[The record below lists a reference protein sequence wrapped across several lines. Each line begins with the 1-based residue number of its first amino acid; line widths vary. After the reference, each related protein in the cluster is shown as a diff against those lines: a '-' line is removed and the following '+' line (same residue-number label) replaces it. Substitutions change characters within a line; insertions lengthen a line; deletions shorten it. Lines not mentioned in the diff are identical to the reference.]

1 MRVTAMA
8 IANAVLWPSDAGS
21 IAIAATPAGT
31 LPARN
36 SNRSDRVS
44 APWRL

>member
-1 MRVTAMA
+1 MTAMA
-8 IANAVLWPSDAGS
+8 IANAALWPSDAGS

-31 LPARN
+31 LPARKI
-36 SNRSDRVS
+36 SRSDRVS